1 VGAGSFPLLLSG
13 HVKTPLFSLSLIF
26 LPSLSSSPL
35 QVMKSKRSYA
45 KQVERLVELFTD
57 GWEDWQDPGLEEE
70 EALEA
75 AKEEEEKRKLKEK
88 RKATL
93 ELMKKHEGHKH
104 SKGKGKRV

>member
-1 VGAGSFPLLLSG
+1 
-13 HVKTPLFSLSLIF
+13 
-26 LPSLSSSPL
+26 
-35 QVMKSKRSYA
+35 MKSKRSYA

-70 EALEA
+70 EAIEA